1 LVWLSKHDAP
11 FLNGFKIY
19 FLSFRHNIKSHN
31 TTKMAKNAWMLHL
44 QAFRKAHPGM
54 SVPDAAKGAK
64 KTYKSKQH
72 GGDAMG
78 GALSPV
84 PVSGMDGPDSGAGI
98 QIMAAQFSGG
108 KKSKRS
114 GSHNRSGSKR
124 SGSKRSGSKRSGSKR
139 SGSKRSGSHKRRSHK
154 RRH

>member
-1 LVWLSKHDAP
+1 
-11 FLNGFKIY
+11 
-19 FLSFRHNIKSHN
+19 
-31 TTKMAKNAWMLHL
+31 MAKNAWMLHL
-44 QAFRKAHPGM
+44 QAYRKAHPGM

-64 KTYKSKQH
+64 KTYKSQQH
-72 GGDAMG
+72 GGGSALG

-98 QIMAAQFSGG
+98 QIMANQFSGG

-114 GSHNRSGSKR
+114 GSHKRRSHKH
-124 SGSKRSGSKRSGSKR
+124 
-139 SGSKRSGSHKRRSHK
+139 KRSGSHKRRSHK